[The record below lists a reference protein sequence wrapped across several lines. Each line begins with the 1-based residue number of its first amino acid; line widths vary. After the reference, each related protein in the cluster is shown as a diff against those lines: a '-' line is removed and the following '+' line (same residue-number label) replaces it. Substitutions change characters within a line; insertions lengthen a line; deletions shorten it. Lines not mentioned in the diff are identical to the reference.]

1 MVTKPW
7 IEGAGVYRTRASDIL
22 QSDEARHQMEIL
34 KKSGLGL
41 RLRKLRRQYIEQG
54 GVLLSREQILE
65 ELKQY
70 G

>member
-1 MVTKPW
+1 MNK
-7 IEGAGVYRTRASDIL
+7 
-22 QSDEARHQMEIL
+22 EAR
-34 KKSGLGL
+34 KKMMA
-41 RLRKLRRQYIEQG
+41 RLRELRRQYIEQG